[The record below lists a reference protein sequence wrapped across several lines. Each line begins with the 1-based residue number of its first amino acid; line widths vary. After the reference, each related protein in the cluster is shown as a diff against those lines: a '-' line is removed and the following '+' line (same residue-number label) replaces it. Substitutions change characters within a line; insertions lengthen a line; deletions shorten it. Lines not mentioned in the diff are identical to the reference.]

1 MRLSKIIEI
10 LENKAIAFYKK
21 NKDSIPRYIL
31 ILFIILYAAG
41 FIVHSVTTGLHN
53 FYSGES
59 EKLFTV
65 SITKNIIIF
74 FINLIFFV
82 LSIDNC
88 NSISSI
94 VNPLVLISL

>member
-41 FIVHSVTTGLHN
+41 FVVHSVTTGLHN
-53 FYSGES
+53 FYSS
-59 EKLFTV
+59 SNDNLFIIDPVKNIKALFT
-65 SITKNIIIF
+65 
-74 FINLIFFV
+74 
-82 LSIDNC
+82 
-88 NSISSI
+88 
-94 VNPLVLISL
+94 PA